1 MNRARLARDGFAVI
15 RSCVPAPV
23 CEALRRE
30 GEAALRRAWWSPTYR
45 LRRLFPSSFGGVRSP
60 SHRHVLPTPLTPAV
74 RAALEH
80 ASAAA
85 RAQCEVPASS
95 RVVEL
100 NFTCALPGAA
110 AQEPHCDVP
119 PTAEDG
125 RCTVWIALQDVD
137 ATMGPTDVW
146 PGSHTRARAYFE
158 EQMARYALW
167 EKQELAGEDREQA
180 EEGQGETNEGSA
192 GTATVI
198 GTRND
203 SSVDA
208 YADVDDDGGTD
219 NERAVKAAAT
229 DKNNGYDAETS
240 AEHTADDEDE
250 DEDEDEEEAE
260 FTRVVLAGGDD
271 AAMRLTLDCGDIA
284 LMDCRI
290 LHRGG
295 ANTSPSADRFLLNVT
310 FDAEENAST
319 GSSRGGE
326 GGGAGEGAEG
336 REGGVAGAASALEG
350 AEEREAVGVANDL
363 DVHADVR
370 EAGYTLAD
378 FLPDD
383 WQETTV
389 GGERV

>member
-192 GTATVI
+192 
-198 GTRND
+198 
-203 SSVDA
+203 
-208 YADVDDDGGTD
+208 
-219 NERAVKAAAT
+219 AT

-240 AEHTADDEDE
+240 AEHTADDDDE

-310 FDAEENAST
+310 FDAEETAST

-336 REGGVAGAASALEG
+336 RG
-350 AEEREAVGVANDL
+350 ERRRVERRRG
-363 DVHADVR
+363 R
-370 EAGYTLAD
+370 
-378 FLPDD
+378 
-383 WQETTV
+383 V
-389 GGERV
+389 GGGCLLSHM

>member
-1 MNRARLARDGFAVI
+1 MKRARLARDGFAVI
-15 RSCVPAPV
+15 RSCVPVPV

-30 GEAALRRAWWSPTYR
+30 GEAALRRARWSPTYR

-60 SHRHVLPTPLTPAV
+60 LHRHVLPTPLTPAV

-85 RAQCEVPASS
+85 RAQCKVPASS

-110 AQEPHCDVP
+110 AQEPHCDIP

-146 PGSHTRARAYFE
+146 PRSHTRARAYFE
-158 EQMARYALW
+158 EQMARHARW
-167 EKQELAGEDREQA
+167 EEQEQAKEDREQA
-180 EEGQGETNEGSA
+180 EEGQAETNEGSV
-192 GTATVI
+192 GTATVT
-198 GTRND
+198 GTQNN
-203 SSVDA
+203 SKVDVDD
-208 YADVDDDGGTD
+208 DVDDDGGTD
-219 NERAVKAAAT
+219 NERA
-229 DKNNGYDAETS
+229 
-240 AEHTADDEDE
+240 EHTADDE

-271 AAMRLTLDCGDIA
+271 AALRLTLDCGDIA

-290 LHRGG
+290 LHRGS
-295 ANTSPSADRFLLNVT
+295 ANTSPAADRFLLNVT
-310 FDAEENAST
+310 FVAEEEDAST
-319 GSSRGGE
+319 GSSRAGEDGGE
-326 GGGAGEGAEG
+326 GGGAGGGA
-336 REGGVAGAASALEG
+336 AGAASALEG
-350 AEEREAVGVANDL
+350 AEEREAVGVANEL

-389 GGERV
+389 RGERV